1 MVTIWVNREDQVICD
16 DVIIKK
22 ISDLRNVAYQKLVAD
37 PQIILSLKI
46 DKSVTMGF
54 VNKIHQELRKARTL
68 KVNYNAR
75 PGEL

>member
-1 MVTIWVNREDQVICD
+1 MNRENQVICD

-22 ISDLRNVAYQKLVAD
+22 ISDLRNVVYQKRVAD
-37 PQIILSLKI
+37 PQIILALKI
-46 DKSVTMGF
+46 DKNVQMGF
-54 VNKIHQELRKARTL
+54 VNKIHQELRKASTL